1 MSTDKNTEFAF
12 QRFPSRR
19 SVVYGTK
26 GMVACSQPLAAEAGL
41 EILRKGGN
49 ACDAAV
55 ATSAALNVT
64 EPSCCGIGGYCSQLY
79 HPPGINLIQHP
90 RDAFCLFY
98 DAKTKSVRAMN
109 GSGRSPK
116 ALNLQ
121 VARQKGFLG
130 DSIPL
135 TDINTVTVP
144 GEPSLG
150 SRGEHFLDYC
160 KRLCRCLG

>member
-1 MSTDKNTEFAF
+1 MAIDWDKIDTPDVVL

-64 EPSCCGIGGYCSQLY
+64 EPSCCGIG
-79 HPPGINLIQHP
+79 
-90 RDAFCLFY
+90 
-98 DAKTKSVRAMN
+98 V
-109 GSGRSPK
+109 
-116 ALNLQ
+116 
-121 VARQKGFLG
+121 
-130 DSIPL
+130 
-135 TDINTVTVP
+135 
-144 GEPSLG
+144 
-150 SRGEHFLDYC
+150 
-160 KRLCRCLG
+160 